1 MLQAQGRKRVPSG
14 APNAPEERGMLRGLV
29 ATIFTLV
36 WGFVLV
42 LVGGRFL
49 ALLFDAN
56 RDSEI
61 VDRLYR
67 HSDFWVKPFFGMFDL
82 ANKTV
87 SDTGGVFEPASLIA
101 FIVYTLGGML
111 ILALLT
117 ASFDWMPGR
126 GRMHHEY

>member
-1 MLQAQGRKRVPSG
+1 M
-14 APNAPEERGMLRGLV
+14 MLRSLILTLLGLGW
-29 ATIFTLV
+29 AALLF
-36 WGFVLV
+36 

-56 RDSEI
+56 RDSEL

-87 SDTGGVFEPASLIA
+87 NDTGGVFEPASLIA
-101 FIVYTLGGML
+101 FIVYVVAGLLVFSIISAVSLPAWGGH
-111 ILALLT
+111 
-117 ASFDWMPGR
+117 R
-126 GRMHHEY
+126 HVHES

>member
-1 MLQAQGRKRVPSG
+1 MVRNLIMTVI
-14 APNAPEERGMLRGLV
+14 GLV
-29 ATIFTLV
+29 WAAI
-36 WGFVLV
+36 LV

-87 SDTGGVFEPASLIA
+87 EDTGGVFEPASAIA
-101 FIVYTLGGML
+101 FGVYFIGG
-111 ILALLT
+111 LLVMAVIGAA
-117 ASFDWMPGR
+117 ASWAPG
-126 GRMHHEY
+126 GHGHGAAHA

>member
-1 MLQAQGRKRVPSG
+1 
-14 APNAPEERGMLRGLV
+14 MLRSLV
-29 ATIFTLV
+29 VTVLSLV
-36 WGFVLV
+36 WAAILV

-56 RDSEI
+56 RTSEI

-87 SDTGGVFEPASLIA
+87 GETGGVFEPAAAIA
-101 FIVYTLGGML
+101 LVVYFVAGLLVM
-111 ILALLT
+111 ALLT
-117 ASFDWMPGR
+117 SAAMPFTR
-126 GRMHHEY
+126 HRTLHEG

>member
-1 MLQAQGRKRVPSG
+1 
-14 APNAPEERGMLRGLV
+14 MLRGLITTV
-29 ATIFTLV
+29 VGLV
-36 WGFVLV
+36 WAAILV

-49 ALLFDAN
+49 ALIVDAN

-61 VDRLYR
+61 VQRLYR

-101 FIVYTLGGML
+101 FVVYSIAGALVLSILGATWGGGWFS
-111 ILALLT
+111 T
-117 ASFDWMPGR
+117 R
-126 GRMHHEY
+126 RHVHEV